1 VIKGAA
7 PNRDR
12 SICLCNDSL
21 GKLINGYRFHRL
33 SAATRAISLRSYG
46 VVAFKR
52 VLAPAKPL
60 ARLAGCLDSV
70 SSISPV
76 AVRAICTALPITS
89 AGRFCPFG
97 PCGIV
102 QLPTALR
109 RVPGLHG
116 RHHHRPGRKP
126 WHFSVGL

>member
-12 SICLCNDSL
+12 SIYLCNDSL